1 MSIIA
6 DKYGRT
12 FSTLRVSLL
21 HHCNLGCVYC
31 VAGEDELKQ
40 ANISGKGDSLPAEQL
55 LAMIARL
62 HAQLRLETIRLTG
75 GEPLLYTGLVQ
86 LIKGIKALGDPGN
99 LRTDPRNAPGD
110 GGNALGDP
118 GNLRTDPG
126 NGGSPQIKLTTN
138 GFLLERLA
146 LPLKEAGLQSINV
159 SLDAVDED
167 AFFRMSRRHS
177 ADRIIRGID
186 AALAA
191 GLSVK
196 MNAVVMKGINDSQVL
211 PLAEFAASRGIR
223 IRFLEIM
230 AMGHLFDQADR
241 YLLTQDEILAILSKR
256 YTLTPLERTAS
267 ATARYWKTEEGQ
279 VIGIIANESQPF
291 CRDCNR
297 LRLDSS
303 GNIYGCL
310 SSNHPIPLSLGES
323 EAAWG
328 SKLQAAMKQKQ
339 SLRFT
344 GSDLSMLHIGG

>member
-1 MSIIA
+1 MAHIA
-6 DKYGRT
+6 DKYGRK

-40 ANISGKGDSLPAEQL
+40 ANVSGKGETLPGEKL
-55 LAMIARL
+55 LAMIGRL
-62 HAQLRLETIRLTG
+62 HTQLRLDTIRLTG
-75 GEPLLYTGLVQ
+75 GEPLLYPGLAQ
-86 LIKGIKALGDPGN
+86 LIRGIKLLGTSMTSLTPKT
-99 LRTDPRNAPGD
+99 LPT
-110 GGNALGDP
+110 
-118 GNLRTDPG
+118 
-126 NGGSPQIKLTTN
+126 PQIKLTTN

-146 LPLKEAGLQSINV
+146 QPLAAAGLQSINV

-167 AFFRMSRRHS
+167 VFFKMSRRHS

-191 GLSVK
+191 GLAVK
-196 MNAVVMKGINDSQVL
+196 MNTVVMKGINDSQVL
-211 PLAEFAASRGIR
+211 PLAEFAASRGIK
-223 IRFLEIM
+223 IRFLEVM

-241 YLLTQDEILAILSKR
+241 YLLTQDEILTILSGR
-256 YTLTPLERTAS
+256 YALTPLDRAAS
-267 ATARYWKTEEGQ
+267 ATARYWKTSEGQ

-291 CRDCNR
+291 CQDCNR

-310 SSNHPIPLSLGES
+310 SSNHPIPLSLEES
-323 EAAWG
+323 EAEWG
-328 SKLQAAMKQKQ
+328 SKLQAAMAQKQ
-339 SLRFT
+339 ALRFT

>member
-1 MSIIA
+1 MAIIA

-40 ANISGKGDSLPAEQL
+40 ANVSGKGDSLPAEQL
-55 LAMIARL
+55 LEMISRL
-62 HAQLRLETIRLTG
+62 HTQLRLDTIRLTG
-75 GEPLLYTGLVQ
+75 GEPLLYTGLVK
-86 LIKGIKALGDPGN
+86 LIKGIKTLGESD
-99 LRTDPRNAPGD
+99 
-110 GGNALGDP
+110 
-118 GNLRTDPG
+118 
-126 NGGSPQIKLTTN
+126 NGAGTRPTPQIKLTTN

-167 AFFRMSRRHS
+167 AFFRMSRRHC
-177 ADRIIRGID
+177 ADRIVRGID

-191 GLSVK
+191 GLAVK

-211 PLAEFAASRGIR
+211 PLAQLAASRGIR

-256 YTLTPLERTAS
+256 YTLTPLDRSAS

-323 EAAWG
+323 EAEWG
-328 SKLQAAMKQKQ
+328 SKLQTAMQQKQ
-339 SLRFT
+339 PLRFT

>member
-1 MSIIA
+1 MALIA

-31 VAGEDELKQ
+31 VAGEGELKQ
-40 ANISGKGDSLPAEQL
+40 ANAPGKGDSLSAEQL
-55 LAMIARL
+55 LAMIGRL
-62 HAQLRLETIRLTG
+62 HTQLQLDTIRLTG
-75 GEPLLYTGLVQ
+75 GEPLLYPGLIQ
-86 LIKGIKALGDPGN
+86 LIKGIKALGDAKTERT
-99 LRTDPRNAPGD
+99 LR
-110 GGNALGDP
+110 
-118 GNLRTDPG
+118 
-126 NGGSPQIKLTTN
+126 IKLTTN

-159 SLDAVDED
+159 SLDAVDEE

-196 MNAVVMKGINDSQVL
+196 MNAVIMKGINDSQVL
-211 PLAEFAASRGIR
+211 PLAELAASRGIR

-230 AMGHLFDQADR
+230 AMGHLLDQADR
-241 YLLTQDEILAILSKR
+241 YLMTQDEILAILSER
-256 YTLTPLERTAS
+256 YTLTPLDRAAS
-267 ATARYWKTEEGQ
+267 ATARYWKTEEGNI
-279 VIGIIANESQPF
+279 IGIIANESQPF

-310 SSNHPIPLSLGES
+310 SSNHPIRLSLGEN
-323 EAAWG
+323 EEEWAM
-328 SKLQAAMKQKQ
+328 KLQSAMYQKQ
-339 SLRFT
+339 PLRFI

>member
-1 MSIIA
+1 MAIIA

-40 ANISGKGDSLPAEQL
+40 ANVSRKGDSLPAEQL
-55 LAMIARL
+55 LEMISRL
-62 HAQLRLETIRLTG
+62 HTQLRLDTIRLTG
-75 GEPLLYTGLVQ
+75 GEPLLYTGLVK
-86 LIKGIKALGDPGN
+86 LIKGIKTLGDSGTRPT
-99 LRTDPRNAPGD
+99 L
-110 GGNALGDP
+110 
-118 GNLRTDPG
+118 
-126 NGGSPQIKLTTN
+126 QIKLTTN

-191 GLSVK
+191 GLAVK

-211 PLAEFAASRGIR
+211 PLAQLAASRGIR

-256 YTLTPLERTAS
+256 YTLTPLDRSAS

-323 EAAWG
+323 EAEWG
-328 SKLQAAMKQKQ
+328 SKLQEAMKQKQ
-339 SLRFT
+339 TLRFT